1 MKRNKL
7 NECGCGCGG
16 TSSACME
23 KDDRPDHYMF
33 FGNLQSIRRAIDV
46 MLQMDPKIIDELLAD
61 GHDWA
66 ADHIAT
72 SKDDIEEVAG
82 FLMNQMEVP
91 YFNKEEKIKFGAN
104 TFESFRNKLK

>member
-1 MKRNKL
+1 MWLRLRRNVFCLYGK
-7 NECGCGCGG
+7 G
-16 TSSACME
+16 
-23 KDDRPDHYMF
+23 DRPDHYMF
-33 FGNLQSIRRAIDV
+33 FGNLQTMRRAIDA
-46 MLQMDPKIIDELLAD
+46 MLQMDPKIIDELLAN

-91 YFNKEEKIKFGAN
+91 YFNKEKIKFGAG